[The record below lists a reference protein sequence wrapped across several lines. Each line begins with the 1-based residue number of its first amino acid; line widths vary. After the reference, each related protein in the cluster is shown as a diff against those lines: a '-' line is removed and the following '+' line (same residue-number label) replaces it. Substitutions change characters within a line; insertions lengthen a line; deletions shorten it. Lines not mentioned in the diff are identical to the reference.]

1 MQAQE
6 INATAAEYCFDH
18 EAFTAFLEYESFDD
32 AQEAAEAFQDAYA
45 GTWNSVAEWAEN
57 FMDDTGYLSEM
68 PENLRCYFD
77 FSAWA
82 RDAMLNG
89 DIWTTELENGDI
101 AVFWRQ

>member
-1 MQAQE
+1 MQAQA
-6 INATAAEYCFDH
+6 IQNIAAENYLDAVALA
-18 EAFTAFLEYESFDD
+18 AFAEYENVEPD
-32 AQEAAEAFQDAYA
+32 ELAEAFEEAYA